1 MTALR
6 MVQYGLGPIGCECVR
21 QMLTRA
27 GMRLVG
33 AVDID
38 PQKAGRD
45 VAEIAGLPE
54 PLGVT
59 VRGDAKAVLA
69 ETWPDIVIH
78 STASSLPAVAGQL
91 ADILSVGAN
100 VVTTC
105 EEAVFPRWRHPAVF
119 AELDEL
125 ARRHQVT
132 LLGTGINP
140 GFIMDTLALALSAP
154 CARLERVQVHRVV
167 DAAVRRL
174 PLQRKIGAGLTLEEF
189 EAERAAGR
197 VGHVGLAES
206 AALIAHGIG
215 WKLERVEETLE
226 PIIASESDETTHL
239 SISAGSVA
247 GIHQVAL
254 GFEENVLRVVLML
267 DMAVHAPEPG
277 DHILLDMGAGSG
289 RIEAHIAG
297 IHGDTAT
304 AAVVINAVPQVMKA
318 PAGFLTMADM
328 SLVRFWGRPAW

>member
-1 MTALR
+1 MTELR
-6 MVQYGLGPIGCECVR
+6 VVQYGLGPIGCECVR
-21 QMLTRA
+21 QLLARP
-27 GMRLVG
+27 GIRLVG

-38 PQKAGRD
+38 PGKAGRD
-45 VAEIAGLPE
+45 AAEVAGLPE
-54 PLGVT
+54 SIGIR
-59 VRGDAKAVLA
+59 VRNDAPALLA
-69 ETWPDIVIH
+69 ETRPDVVIH
-78 STASSLPAVAGQL
+78 STASHLPAVAGQL
-91 ADILSVGAN
+91 ADILSAGAH
-100 VVTTC
+100 VITTC
-105 EEAVFPRWRHPAVF
+105 EEAAFPRWRHPEIY

-125 ARRHQVT
+125 ARRHRVT

-167 DAAVRRL
+167 DAASRRL

-189 EAERAAGR
+189 ESARAAGR

-206 AALIAHGIG
+206 AALIAYGLG
-215 WKLERVEETLE
+215 WRLDHIEEVLE
-226 PIIASESDETTHL
+226 PILASESDETPH
-239 SISAGSVA
+239 IAIPAGSVA

-254 GFEENVLRVVLML
+254 GFEGEVLRVVLML

-277 DHILLDMGAGSG
+277 DHILLDMGGDS
-289 RIEAHIAG
+289 RMEAHIAG

-304 AAVVINAVPQVMKA
+304 AAVVINALPQVLKA

-328 SLVRFWGRPAW
+328 PLVRFWGQPAWS

>member
-1 MTALR
+1 MAELR
-6 MVQYGLGPIGCECVR
+6 VVQYGLGPIGCECVR
-21 QMLTRA
+21 QMLARA
-27 GMRLVG
+27 GIRLVG

-38 PQKAGRD
+38 PQKLGRD
-45 VAEIAGLPE
+45 AAEVAGLTE
-54 PLGVT
+54 PLGVA

-69 ETWPDIVIH
+69 ETRPDVVIH

-91 ADILSVGAN
+91 ADILSAGAH
-100 VVTTC
+100 VITTC
-105 EEAVFPRWRHPAVF
+105 EEGAFPQRRHPAVF

-167 DAAVRRL
+167 DAAARRL
-174 PLQRKIGAGLTLEEF
+174 PLQRKIGAGLTLAEF

-215 WKLERVEETLE
+215 WELSRVEETLE
-226 PIIASESDETTHL
+226 PIIASEPDET
-239 SISAGSVA
+239 SQIAIPAGSVA
-247 GIHQVAL
+247 GVHQVAL
-254 GFEENVLRVVLML
+254 GFEKNILRVVLML
-267 DMAVHAPEPG
+267 DIAVHAPEPG
-277 DHILLDMGAGSG
+277 DHILLDMGADSG
-289 RIEAHIAG
+289 RIEARIAG
-297 IHGDTAT
+297 IHGDAAT
-304 AAVVINAVPQVMKA
+304 AAVVINAVPQILKA
-318 PAGFLTMADM
+318 PAGFLTMTDVP
-328 SLVRFWGRPAW
+328 LVRFWGRPAW